1 MEGEFENLK
10 YFMASEK
17 TLNLIFTIEQMME
30 FMEEYKIPADDEV
43 KKALKPLVDKLQNW
57 IK

>member
-1 MEGEFENLK
+1 MKEEIDHLK

-17 TLNLIFTIEQMME
+17 TLNLIFTIEHLLE
-30 FMEEYKIPADDEV
+30 FMEEYKITADDEV
-43 KKALKPLVDKLQNW
+43 KKALKPLLEKLNSW